1 MELDAK
7 SLLSRRSG
15 AGMDG
20 WGALRAVSS
29 ERHWKCVRCWK
40 RCQKIYT
47 NLPNSYKIVVHDASR
62 LLYASFFWGGGY
74 WCYCN
79 LKTMLHPTTR
89 VWIWFSEADMNG
101 NHNQACHWM
110 GTSAVTPNTTERRC
124 CSSICKIYKRSGCT
138 SMRVSLPSGHQ
149 AWHWK
154 ILHLLVQNEYH
165 SISHWTL
172 HLQWISNCHI
182 LPSCLIPGGH
192 YA

>member
-1 MELDAK
+1 M
-7 SLLSRRSG
+7 LLFL
-15 AGMDG
+15 A
-20 WGALRAVSS
+20 
-29 ERHWKCVRCWK
+29 
-40 RCQKIYT
+40 
-47 NLPNSYKIVVHDASR
+47 
-62 LLYASFFWGGGY
+62 GGGC

-101 NHNQACHWM
+101 NHNQVCHWM

-138 SMRVSLPSGHQ
+138 SMRVYLPSGHQ

-165 SISHWTL
+165 SISNWTL

-192 YA
+192 YSNGTFHIPAPAQRYVSPSKKKCFALDLVYYMVGIA